1 MMKSTTNA
9 IRATICLLI
18 LFGLPSAFQRLFL
31 SPSVPS
37 TENQAESMCSVIV
50 EKTKVFTGDANMIS
64 CKN

>member
-1 MMKSTTNA
+1 MKAAAKA

-31 SPSVPS
+31 SLSVPS
-37 TENQAESMCSVIV
+37 TENQAETMYNVIV